1 MANGS
6 PHDLSPTAGGATGE
20 QIQTAT
26 TVANKSVSPAA
37 HTILQCDLIC
47 PREGGASEIFPLKEL
62 FVELSLFED
71 LYSGVLRGT
80 LDLRDSNGWMER
92 MPIIGEETLAINAM
106 TPGTDIIPISTVG
119 KSNFIQNKF
128 RVTSIAN
135 IKNEGDGVK
144 TYTLTFVSKE
154 WISNLSKKV
163 QRSFPNSGEGGML
176 ISDMIYK
183 LFREYLDITTSQ
195 FDRQRLFKVEQTKGL
210 QKISISNMT
219 PFAAINFLASRA
231 VSETNPKGSLFFF
244 YETFTDGFRFESA
257 ETLMSDGL
265 SRATYVYAPQNL
277 GENVGISLYNVEGY
291 HLTSAFDVLSNM
303 VDGMYNSRLIAHDIV
318 RMKYSILD
326 YNYVPQAAETTSTE
340 YDDFGDPITITETNP
355 DAGSD
360 ENYPKH
366 QTRSVIND
374 TFKHLGKDNESG
386 YGNRLTVDDFDAV
399 ISPKRKYNPPVVK
412 LYPTNNKH
420 DVLFSGTETG
430 ILEGESVS
438 EPNIKTNQVETWML
452 QRPAQLQQLKNI
464 QIRFTVAGDT
474 TRHVGDVVT
483 FEMPS
488 HLPSGGSPSGA
499 ASNQFYGGKYLVTHI
514 RHRFGTNEFK
524 TEMQL
529 AKDSLDIQM
538 DAQTR
543 KPKPG
548 GSSTDQQSGGQGD
561 PMIGWE

>member
-1 MANGS
+1 MS
-6 PHDLSPTAGGATGE
+6 
-20 QIQTAT
+20 
-26 TVANKSVSPAA
+26 
-37 HTILQCDLIC
+37 
-47 PREGGASEIFPLKEL
+47 
-62 FVELSLFED
+62 
-71 LYSGVLRGT
+71 
-80 LDLRDSNGWMER
+80 
-92 MPIIGEETLAINAM
+92 
-106 TPGTDIIPISTVG
+106 
-119 KSNFIQNKF
+119 
-128 RVTSIAN
+128 
-135 IKNEGDGVK
+135 
-144 TYTLTFVSKE
+144 
-154 WISNLSKKV
+154 
-163 QRSFPNSGEGGML
+163 
-176 ISDMIYK
+176 ISDMIFKIYVDYFDADK
-183 LFREYLDITTSQ
+183 LYPTNIE
-195 FDRQRLFKVEQTKGL
+195 ETKGMH
-210 QKISISNMT
+210 KITIPNMT
-219 PFAAINFLASRA
+219 PFGAINFLASRA
-231 VSETNPKGSLFFF
+231 ISEVNPNGSLFFL
-244 YETFTDGFRFESA
+244 YETFGSTSLGGGFRFESV
-257 ETLMSDGL
+257 ETLFDKTP
-265 SRATYVYAPQNL
+265 RASYVYSPQNV
-277 GENVGISLYNVEGY
+277 GENAGTNLYIAESPEQIN
-291 HLTSAFDVLSNM
+291 SFDVVSNM
-303 VDGMYNSRLIAHDIV
+303 IAGMYNSRLIAHDIV

>member
-6 PHDLSPTAGGATGE
+6 PHDLSPTAGGPTAE
-20 QIQTAT
+20 QTQTAAT
-26 TVANKSVSPAA
+26 FSNKSVSPAA
-37 HTILQCDLIC
+37 HAILQCDLIC
-47 PREGGASEIFPLKEL
+47 PREGGASETFPLKDL
-62 FVELSLFED
+62 FVELNLFED

-106 TPGTDIIPISTVG
+106 TPGTDLIPISTVG

-128 RVTSIAN
+128 RVTSITN

-144 TYTLTFVSKE
+144 TYTLIFVSKE

-210 QKISISNMT
+210 HKISISNMT
-219 PFAAINFLASRA
+219 PYAAINFLASRA

-257 ETLMSDGL
+257 ETLMSNG
-265 SRATYVYAPQNL
+265 SPRATYVYAPQNL

-326 YNYVPQAAETTSTE
+326 YNYVPQAVETARQES
-340 YDDFGDPITITETNP
+340 DATITEINP
-355 DAGSD
+355 DSGSD
-360 ENYPKH
+360 KNYPKH
-366 QTRSVIND
+366 QTRSIIND
-374 TFKHLGKDNESG
+374 TFGHLERGTGVNQLE
-386 YGNRLTVDDFDAV
+386 GNRLTTDDSDA
-399 ISPKRKYNPPVVK
+399 STAPRRKFNPSSVK
-412 LYPTNNKH
+412 LYPTNNEH
-420 DVLFSGTETG
+420 DILFNGTETG
-430 ILEGESVS
+430 IREGEGVS
-438 EPNIKTNQVETWML
+438 EPNIKSNQVEKWML
-452 QRPAQLQQLKNI
+452 QRDAQLKMLKNI
-464 QIRFTVAGDT
+464 RIRFTVAGDT
-474 TRHVGDVVT
+474 TRHVGDVIN
-483 FEMPS
+483 FDMPS
-488 HLPSGGSPSGA
+488 DV
-499 ASNQFYGGKYLVTHI
+499 SNNNHQFYRGKYLVTQV
-514 RHRFGTNEFK
+514 RHRFGPNEFK
-524 TEMQL
+524 TEMEL
-529 AKDSLDIQM
+529 AKDTFNTRM
-538 DAQTR
+538 DAQKR
-543 KPKPG
+543 PPSVA
-548 GSSTDQQSGGQGD
+548 GSSAIVDGEVKMIDGRVIGGF
-561 PMIGWE
+561 

>member
-326 YNYVPQAAETTSTE
+326 YNYVPQAVETSRQE
-340 YDDFGDPITITETNP
+340 SDATITEINP
-355 DAGSD
+355 DSGSD
-360 ENYPKH
+360 KNYPMH
-366 QTRSVIND
+366 QTRSIIND
-374 TFKHLGKDNESG
+374 TFGHLERGINQLE
-386 YGNRLTVDDFDAV
+386 GNRLSSDDSDA
-399 ISPKRKYNPPVVK
+399 STAPRRKFNPSVVK
-412 LYPTNNKH
+412 LYPTNNEH
-420 DVLFSGTETG
+420 DILFNATETG
-430 ILEGESVS
+430 ILEGEGVS
-438 EPNIKTNQVETWML
+438 EPNIKTNQVEKWML
-452 QRPAQLQQLKNI
+452 QRDAQLKMLKNI
-464 QIRFTVAGDT
+464 RIRFTVAGDT
-474 TRHVGDVVT
+474 TRHVGDIVN
-483 FEMPS
+483 FDMPS
-488 HLPSGGSPSGA
+488 DV
-499 ASNQFYGGKYLVTHI
+499 SNNNHQFYRGKYLVTQV
-514 RHRFGTNEFK
+514 RHRFGPNEFK
-524 TEMQL
+524 TEMEL
-529 AKDSLDIQM
+529 AKDTFNTRM
-538 DAQTR
+538 DAQKR
-543 KPKPG
+543 KSMDFNRSA
-548 GSSTDQQSGGQGD
+548 GSLDEQEAADRLIMSGSGG
-561 PMIGWE
+561 